1 MGYPRISQSEGW
13 RTLLDISDDSC
24 MSSSPFRLSVD
35 CGHRGLNRVTVTI
48 GQGDYA
54 GYRVQLTTAL
64 RSLSLWN
71 G

>member
-1 MGYPRISQSEGW
+1 
-13 RTLLDISDDSC
+13 